1 MPGKCVDMKR
11 ERAAEL
17 MMKMALAA
25 VSALV
30 LAGSVLAAPF
40 PKGDPKAGKVLF
52 DNAKCNACHASMMG
66 GDGARI
72 FTRAERK
79 INSADALLK
88 QVKFCAAQ
96 VGAQWFPEEEEH
108 VAAYLNQQYYKF
120 K

>member
-1 MPGKCVDMKR
+1 MTGKTVV
-11 ERAAEL
+11 
-17 MMKMALAA
+17 KMAFAA
-25 VSALV
+25 VGALL
-30 LAGSVLAAPF
+30 LAGSAFAAPF

-52 DNAKCNACHASMMG
+52 DNAKCNACHASLMG
-66 GDGARI
+66 GDGTRL

-79 INSADALLK
+79 ISSADALLK

>member
-1 MPGKCVDMKR
+1 MKYR
-11 ERAAEL
+11 LLASCAAL
-17 MMKMALAA
+17 LA
-25 VSALV
+25 VSV
-30 LAGSVLAAPF
+30 AGAAPF
-40 PKGDPKAGKVLF
+40 PKGDPKTGKVLF
-52 DNAKCNACHASMMG
+52 DKARCDACHASMMG
-66 GDGARI
+66 GDGARL
-72 FTRAERK
+72 FTRPDHK